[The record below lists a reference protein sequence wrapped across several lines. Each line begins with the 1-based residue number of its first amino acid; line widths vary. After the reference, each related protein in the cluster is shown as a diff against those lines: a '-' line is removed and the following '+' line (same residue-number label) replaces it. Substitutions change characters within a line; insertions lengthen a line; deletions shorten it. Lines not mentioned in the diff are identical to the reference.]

1 MKETVK
7 PSAPVNDS
15 NNWAN
20 GSFLDSEL
28 KENNIFLSSFEDIKS
43 NKCHLKEIDFSSP
56 KW

>member
-7 PSAPVNDS
+7 PSAPVNNS

-20 GSFLDSEL
+20 GNFLDSEL

-43 NKCHLKEIDFSSP
+43 NKCHPKEIDFSSP